1 MAREHIDI
9 DTAFYRE
16 LPYASGVKVSGQ
28 LLYTAGVTARDDDG
42 VLVGPGDM
50 AKQFEQIFLRLRQIT
65 SAAGTGFEH
74 MVKITIF
81 VTDINRAY
89 ADSNQWRQYFSGR
102 PASTLVEVSAL
113 KSPEVLV
120 EIEAVFEVPGD

>member
-42 VLVGPGDM
+42 VLVGPSRSRPGC
-50 AKQFEQIFLRLRQIT
+50 I
-65 SAAGTGFEH
+65 
-74 MVKITIF
+74 
-81 VTDINRAY
+81 
-89 ADSNQWRQYFSGR
+89 GR
-102 PASTLVEVSAL
+102 RSPCLVSATW
-113 KSPEVLV
+113 
-120 EIEAVFEVPGD
+120 